1 MLLADGELE
10 PSRAVEVENHLTQC
24 SPCREELE
32 LIRSMRA
39 SLRRSCARRG
49 TEDAR
54 LRVEKA
60 LAVEASGIRD
70 ARSMSTVLGDA
81 VVARQIPAASSRAS
95 RATMVVVLA
104 AAACFVFFV
113 VARARQG
120 EVASSE
126 APHDETAAANDD
138 DKPTGEPVNEN
149 QVARGSDLDFVL
161 DQLVALHANPLP
173 PEEQNPEKLSRLEPY
188 VGVPVQKSAMQ
199 MLRRNDRIGAVPSFD
214 GARLHMVENSHN
226 AAALHY
232 KVKGHR
238 LTVYVFDARSVQM
251 RHTRLKHRVVR
262 EENVWVGQMRGFTV
276 AAAERRGVG
285 YALAS
290 DLDEDNNVQ
299 MVASF

>member
-10 PSRAVEVENHLTQC
+10 PSRAVEVEQHLVQC
-24 SPCREELE
+24 SPCREEIE

-39 SLRRSCARRG
+39 SLRRSCARR
-49 TEDAR
+49 TSEQAR
-54 LRVEKA
+54 SRVEKA
-60 LAVEASGIRD
+60 LLREVSGVRESRP
-70 ARSMSTVLGDA
+70 ANQVGEA
-81 VVARQIPAASSRAS
+81 VVARQLPAGSTHGS
-95 RATMVVVLA
+95 RATIVVVLA

-113 VARARQG
+113 VARSRQGG
-120 EVASSE
+120 EVASTELPRESM
-126 APHDETAAANDD
+126 A
-138 DKPTGEPVNEN
+138 DKATGSGDVGEPVNEN
-149 QVARGSDLDFVL
+149 KVARGSDLDFVL
-161 DQLVALHANPLP
+161 DQLVTLHANPLP
-173 PEEQNPEKLSRLEPY
+173 PEEQDPENLARLESY
-188 VGVPVQKSAMQ
+188 VGVPVQKSAMH
-199 MLRRNDRIGAVPSFD
+199 MLRRNERIGAAPSFD

-238 LTVYVFDARSVQM
+238 LTVYVFNPRFVQM

-262 EENVWVGQMRGFTV
+262 DENVFVGQMRGFSV